1 MIILAYIG
9 DHKKDTIP
17 VRLGWW
23 FTRLV
28 QTGEFKQVT
37 HTESV
42 LSGDNYKNCTIAS
55 SSARDGGVRVKENI
69 ALTKGHWMA
78 INVPTWNES
87 IAKQW
92 FDAHKGCAYDWFGAI
107 GSVLFFVSGSRNK
120 WFCNE
125 ATGAPFIKTPE
136 QYCPSKFIAIAL
148 SMPNAR
154 YVTEDFFKD

>member
-9 DHKKDTIP
+9 NHKKDTIP
-17 VRLGWW
+17 VQLGWW

-42 LSGDNYKNCTIAS
+42 LSGTNYKNCTIAS

-69 ALTKGHWMA
+69 ALTKGNWMA
-78 INVPTWNES
+78 IDVPIWYVPKAIE
-87 IAKQW
+87 W
-92 FDAHKGCAYDWFGAI
+92 FSANKGCAYDWCGAI
-107 GSVLFFVSGSRNK
+107 GSVLFFVSGSTNK

-136 QYCPSKFIAIAL
+136 QYSPSKFIAIAL

-154 YVTEDFFKD
+154 DVTDEFFKD